1 MLQQCCVKCG
11 TDVDE
16 INLFSI
22 GGCILTEKNEKCE
35 IKVYLCSGCR
45 DEFWN
50 DFIGEKPI

>member
-1 MLQQCCVKCG
+1 MLQQVCVKCG

-16 INLFSI
+16 INLFAV

-45 DEFWN
+45 HAFWN
-50 DFIGEKPI
+50 ELIGHVPI